1 LAQGDD
7 QVIYTKYKPHTADS
21 ELKTHIQEISK
32 NNENIMKNVEDGT
45 REMALIINNDETM
58 QSGDYLNYGKT
69 QVFRG
74 NIRELETK
82 R

>member
-1 LAQGDD
+1 
-7 QVIYTKYKPHTADS
+7 
-21 ELKTHIQEISK
+21 
-32 NNENIMKNVEDGT
+32 MKNVEDGT